1 MNGRN
6 VVGQQHDLVGVQLM
20 VVLPY
25 EIGIPDES
33 GLEQLHQ
40 KHASAGERIQHV
52 NMFIAQAPAKFML
65 QHMVGAGQDIV
76 HDQSGLNS
84 HSPDM
89 MQAAPLSLGG
99 GSPLLAS
106 GICSTSRL
114 PPAVSPPPVAPGFF
128 LPKAWQAR
136 LPPYP

>member
-1 MNGRN
+1 MPSKGSKALLGPHTLVKGILNMNGRN

-40 KHASAGERIQHV
+40 KRACAGERIQHV

-65 QHMVGAGQDIV
+65 QHMVGAG
-76 HDQSGLNS
+76 
-84 HSPDM
+84 
-89 MQAAPLSLGG
+89 
-99 GSPLLAS
+99 
-106 GICSTSRL
+106 
-114 PPAVSPPPVAPGFF
+114 
-128 LPKAWQAR
+128 
-136 LPPYP
+136 